1 MRGMIALY
9 PDFPRAVFKPLFAN
23 HLETS
28 FYKLSP
34 LHLLPHEFSKF
45 APSRSQLETDGMPQ
59 LGEYQESLFIKGLF
73 TKM

>member
-1 MRGMIALY
+1 MREMMA
-9 PDFPRAVFKPLFAN
+9 FPRAVFKPLFAN
-23 HLETS
+23 HLEG
-28 FYKLSP
+28 FCKLSP

-45 APSRSQLETDGMPQ
+45 APSRFQLETDGMPQ